1 MEQSQTVPYWRLSGF
16 YLVYFAALGV
26 LVPYWGLYLK
36 SLNFDARQIG
46 ELIAII
52 MATKI
57 IAPYIW
63 GWIADHTGKGMQ
75 IVRLASIL
83 AFLIFGLI
91 FYDQSYW
98 WVAAVMMSFSFF
110 WNAALPQFE
119 ATTMNH
125 LGDAEHDYSK
135 IRVWGSLGF
144 VAAVVIMGVLLESLS
159 INLVPVVLLGLYAA
173 IMLSSFLVPES
184 SHAPHQ
190 HVQSNILSVI
200 KQPHVLALL
209 VVCFLVQLSHGPY
222 YTFYTIYLEEHHY
235 ARSMIGWLWALGVIA
250 EVIVFLYIHKWLP
263 KYGHR
268 YLLVVALSLT
278 TLRWLM
284 VAYLVEYPS
293 MIILAQLLH
302 AASFGIFH
310 AVGISLFHQTFV
322 GKHQGR
328 GQALYASV
336 SFGAGGAVG
345 SLLSGLSWDSLGSTN
360 TFLLAAGAALL
371 SVVVTYLY
379 IRPHN

>member
-1 MEQSQTVPYWRLSGF
+1 MERDIGVPYWRLSGF
-16 YLVYFAALGV
+16 YLIYFAGLGI

-57 IAPYIW
+57 IAPYLW

-75 IVRLASIL
+75 IVRLAGIL
-83 AFLIFGLI
+83 SFLIFLLI
-91 FYDQSYW
+91 FVQQSYW
-98 WVAAVMMSFSFF
+98 WMAFVMVSFSFF

-125 LGDAEHDYSK
+125 LGKQEHDYSR

-144 VAAVVIMGVLLESLS
+144 VVAVVIMGVILESQPVS
-159 INLVPVVLLGLYAA
+159 LVPVMLLVLFALL
-173 IMLSSFLVPES
+173 MLSSFLVPES
-184 SHAPHQ
+184 SSPAHHPEQ
-190 HVQSNILSVI
+190 GSILNVL
-200 KQPHVLALL
+200 KQPQVIALL
-209 VVCFLVQLSHGPY
+209 LVCFLVQLSHGPY
-222 YTFYTIYLEEHHY
+222 YTFYTIYLEDHGY
-235 ARSMIGWLWALGVIA
+235 IRSMIGWLWALGVIA
-250 EVIVFLYIHKWLP
+250 EVIVFLYIHRWLP

-268 YLLVVALSLT
+268 LLLMIALALT

-284 VAYLVEYPS
+284 IAYAVEYPS
-293 MIILAQLLH
+293 VIILAQLLH

-310 AVGISLFHQTFV
+310 AVAISLFHQTFV

-336 SFGAGGAVG
+336 SFGAGGAAG
-345 SLLSGLSWDSLGSTN
+345 SLLSGLSWDTLGSTS
-360 TFLLAAGAALL
+360 TFIFAAAAVFLSLL
-371 SVVVTYLY
+371 VTHFY
-379 IRPHN
+379 IQR

>member
-1 MEQSQTVPYWRLSGF
+1 MEQSRAVPYWRLSGF

-46 ELIAII
+46 EIIATI

-63 GWIADHTGKGMQ
+63 GWIADHTGKGMP
-75 IVRLASIL
+75 IVRLASML
-83 AFLIFGLI
+83 SFLIFGLI
-91 FYDQSYW
+91 FVEQSYW
-98 WVAAVMMSFSFF
+98 WIVLVMMSFSFF

-125 LGDAEHDYSK
+125 LGKEEHDYSK

-144 VAAVVIMGVLLESLS
+144 VAAVVIMGMLLESQP
-159 INLVPVVLLGLYAA
+159 ITLVPVILFVLYGAL
-173 IMLSSFLVPES
+173 MLSSFLVPES
-184 SHAPHQ
+184 SQPPHQ
-190 HVQSNILSVI
+190 HEQGSILNVI
-200 KQPHVLALL
+200 KQPRVIALL
-209 VVCFLVQLSHGPY
+209 LVCFLVQLSHGPY
-222 YTFYTIYLEEHHY
+222 YTFYTIYLEDHGY
-235 ARSMIGWLWALGVIA
+235 LRSMIGWLWALGVIA
-250 EVIVFLYIHKWLP
+250 EVIVFLYIHRWLP

-268 YLLVVALSLT
+268 YLLVAALLLT
-278 TLRWLM
+278 TLRWLLIAYM
-284 VAYLVEYPS
+284 VDYPS
-293 MIILAQLLH
+293 VIIMAQLLH

-310 AVGISLFHQTFV
+310 AVAISLFHQTFV

-345 SLLSGLSWDSLGSTN
+345 SLLSGLSWDTLGSTN
-360 TFLLAAGAALL
+360 TFLIAAGAAFM
-371 SVVVTYLY
+371 SVLVTHLY
-379 IRPHN
+379 INR

>member
-1 MEQSQTVPYWRLSGF
+1 MERDNGVPYWRLSGF
-16 YLVYFAALGV
+16 YLIYFAGLGI

-57 IAPYIW
+57 IAPYLW
-63 GWIADHTGKGMQ
+63 GWIADHTGKGMR
-75 IVRLASIL
+75 IVRLAGILSFFIFLLIFIRQSFWWL
-83 AFLIFGLI
+83 AF
-91 FYDQSYW
+91 
-98 WVAAVMMSFSFF
+98 VMMGFSFF

-125 LGDAEHDYSK
+125 LGKQEHDYSR

-144 VAAVVIMGVLLESLS
+144 VAAVVLMGVILESQPVS
-159 INLVPVVLLGLYAA
+159 LVPVMLLVLFGLL
-173 IMLSSFLVPES
+173 MLSSFLVPES
-184 SHAPHQ
+184 SSPAHHREQ
-190 HVQSNILSVI
+190 GSILKVV
-200 KQPHVLALL
+200 KQPQVIALL
-209 VVCFLVQLSHGPY
+209 LVCFLVQLSHGPY
-222 YTFYTIYLEEHHY
+222 YTFYTIYLEDHGY
-235 ARSMIGWLWALGVIA
+235 IRSMIGWLWALGVIA
-250 EVIVFLYIHKWLP
+250 EVIVFLYIHRWLP

-268 YLLVVALSLT
+268 LLLMIALALT

-284 VAYLVEYPS
+284 IAYAVEYPS
-293 MIILAQLLH
+293 VIILAQLLH

-310 AVGISLFHQTFV
+310 AVAISLFHRTFI

-336 SFGAGGAVG
+336 SFGAGGAAG
-345 SLLSGLSWDSLGSTN
+345 SLLSGLSWDTLGSTT
-360 TFLLAAGAALL
+360 TFIFAAAAVFLSLL
-371 SVVVTYLY
+371 VTHFY
-379 IRPHN
+379 IQR

>member
-1 MEQSQTVPYWRLSGF
+1 MERDIGVPYWRLSGF
-16 YLVYFAALGV
+16 YLIYFAGLGI

-57 IAPYIW
+57 IAPYLW
-63 GWIADHTGKGMQ
+63 GWIADHTGKGMR
-75 IVRLASIL
+75 IVRLAGIL
-83 AFLIFGLI
+83 SFLIFLLI
-91 FYDQSYW
+91 FVQQSYW
-98 WVAAVMMSFSFF
+98 WIAFVMMSFSFF

-125 LGDAEHDYSK
+125 LGKQEHDYSR

-144 VAAVVIMGVLLESLS
+144 VAAVVIMGVILESQPVS
-159 INLVPVVLLGLYAA
+159 LVPVMLLVLFALL
-173 IMLSSFLVPES
+173 MLSSFLVPES
-184 SHAPHQ
+184 SSLAHHHEQ
-190 HVQSNILSVI
+190 GSILKVL
-200 KQPHVLALL
+200 KQPQVIALL
-209 VVCFLVQLSHGPY
+209 LVCFLVQLSHGPY
-222 YTFYTIYLEEHHY
+222 YTFYTIYLEDHGY
-235 ARSMIGWLWALGVIA
+235 IRSMIGWLWALGVIA
-250 EVIVFLYIHKWLP
+250 EVIVFLYIHRWLP

-268 YLLVVALSLT
+268 LLLMIALALT

-284 VAYLVEYPS
+284 IAYAVEYPS
-293 MIILAQLLH
+293 VIILAQLLH

-310 AVGISLFHQTFV
+310 AVAISLFHQTFV

-336 SFGAGGAVG
+336 SFGAGGAAG
-345 SLLSGLSWDSLGSTN
+345 SLLSGLSWDTLGSTT
-360 TFLLAAGAALL
+360 TFIFAAAAVFLSLL
-371 SVVVTYLY
+371 VTYFY
-379 IRPHN
+379 IQR